1 MSPPVFVGGGD
12 AMLLHEILKYPQ
24 VELVLGLELD
34 QKVTL
39 HSFQHFKTRPLFDE
53 WFGDGARSLT
63 VLPRDYFGT
72 FDLVLLD
79 LSCWPPGG
87 CWPRTTTGTSRSW
100 PRCVGRGRGGG
111 RRASHGGLT

>member
-79 LSCWPPGG
+79 LSC
-87 CWPRTTTGTSRSW
+87 
-100 PRCVGRGRGGG
+100 
-111 RRASHGGLT
+111 